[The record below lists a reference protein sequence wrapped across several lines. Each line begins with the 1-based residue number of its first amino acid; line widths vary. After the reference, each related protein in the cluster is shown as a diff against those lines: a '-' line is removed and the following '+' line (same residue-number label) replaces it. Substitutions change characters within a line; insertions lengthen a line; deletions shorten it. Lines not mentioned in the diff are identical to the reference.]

1 MPADLESLTQG
12 LFDTCDERLGDS
24 LTITPPAASAITPK
38 ANVDYG
44 EKAGDFGGSAAI
56 VQDIAIDIDMSIL
69 PGRPGAGW
77 RITLPR
83 ISGKTFEPRDVRR
96 DDSGLRWVFGVKEV
110 HA

>member
-24 LTITPPAASAITPK
+24 ITITPPAASAISPK

-44 EKAGDFGGSAAI
+44 DQTADFGSSATI
-56 VQDIAIDIDMSIL
+56 VQNITVDIDMSIL
-69 PGRPGAGW
+69 PGRPAAGW

-96 DDSGLRWVFGVKEV
+96 DESGFRWVFGVKEI